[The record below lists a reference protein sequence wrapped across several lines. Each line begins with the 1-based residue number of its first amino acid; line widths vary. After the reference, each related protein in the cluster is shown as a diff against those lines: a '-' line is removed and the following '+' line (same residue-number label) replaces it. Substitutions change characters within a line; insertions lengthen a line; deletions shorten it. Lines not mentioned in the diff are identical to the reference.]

1 MGDISGMKMMFL
13 FAILGFIMEKYNYAV
28 APMVL
33 GLVLGPI
40 IEPSLRRALMIHEYD
55 LFAVLTRP
63 ITAMLLI
70 LSIVVVMTPVYWE
83 LKRRRASKLKG
94 TRAKF

>member
-1 MGDISGMKMMFL
+1 MLL
-13 FAILGFIMEKYNYAV
+13 FAILGFIMERYNYAV

-55 LFAVLTRP
+55 LSAVMTRP

-70 LSIVVVMTPVYWE
+70 LSIVVIITPIYWE
-83 LKRRRASKLKG
+83 LKRRRTSKLG
-94 TRAKF
+94 GNRGKFS